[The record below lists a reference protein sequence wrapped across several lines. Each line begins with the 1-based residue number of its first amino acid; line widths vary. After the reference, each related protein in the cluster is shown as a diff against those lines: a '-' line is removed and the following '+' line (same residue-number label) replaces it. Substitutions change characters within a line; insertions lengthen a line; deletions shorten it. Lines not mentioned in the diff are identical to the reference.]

1 MTTIKLFFSLFKIN
15 FFKDSLFS
23 SVVVEWNKVDL
34 NIRNSQS
41 LIFFK
46 NLVLKFIRLG
56 PTLSLISMTL
66 RFKTSYKIALR
77 LEPSKSQVY
86 TDSQDCINPIC
97 SCGHDIETTTYLLL
111 HCHHYTCAR
120 QTLCN
125 KITNFDLNILE

>member
-1 MTTIKLFFSLFKIN
+1 MTTIKFFFSLFKIN

-23 SVVVEWNKVDL
+23 SVIVEWNKVDL
-34 NIRNSQS
+34 NIRNSLS

-46 NLVLKFIRLG
+46 KLVLKFIRLG
-56 PTLSLISMTL
+56 PTLSLISITL

-97 SCGHDIETTTYLLL
+97 SCGHDIEATTYLLL

-120 QTLCN
+120 QILCN
-125 KITNFDLNILE
+125 KITNLDLSILK